1 MSLDNCNQ
9 FICSF
14 YTFCIH
20 LKELPCLNKLSKVV
34 LSYPGELGGTGS
46 GGGGPDS
53 KKSGLAELT
62 PP

>member
-20 LKELPCLNKLSKVV
+20 LKELPCLNKLNKVV

-46 GGGGPDS
+46 GGGVQIARKGD
-53 KKSGLAELT
+53 
-62 PP
+62 